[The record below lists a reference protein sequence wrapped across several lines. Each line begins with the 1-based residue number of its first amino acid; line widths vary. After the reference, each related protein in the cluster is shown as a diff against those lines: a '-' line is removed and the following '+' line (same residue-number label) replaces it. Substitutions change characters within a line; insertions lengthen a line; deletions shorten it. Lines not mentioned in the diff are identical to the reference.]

1 MKLQKTVTM
10 GKRGRGAAQTRG
22 RSRGATPGQSKIADI
37 PGPAPR
43 IKLKTGQAS
52 KSNQHGAEP
61 VPFIGFEQQ
70 ETAAEQQDEVLVTE
84 QTIGMRR
91 SGRRPK
97 KRQDDYFAFGSELEH
112 YLDLNS
118 QRKADGG
125 EDEEFQNMKQSSP
138 RK

>member
-1 MKLQKTVTM
+1 M
-10 GKRGRGAAQTRG
+10 GKRGRGAAQTLG
-22 RSRGATPGQSKIADI
+22 RSRGTTPGQSNIADI
-37 PGPAPR
+37 SGPAPR
-43 IKLKTGQAS
+43 LKLKAGQAS
-52 KSNQHGAEP
+52 KYNQHGAEP
-61 VPFIGFEQQ
+61 VPFIDFGQQ

-91 SGRRPK
+91 SGRRTK

-125 EDEEFQNMKQSSP
+125 EDEEFQNIKKSSP
-138 RK
+138 CK